1 MKNTQKLTRLLLL
14 LLALAMVISTF
25 AACATEDDEPIAT
38 DEATS
43 EEVGGD
49 NVIDDDGEIRDEDGY
64 IIDDVPE
71 GLNFG
76 DEFKILSAANQKT
89 HHWREETD
97 ESTVGQAILKRNQ
110 TVEERLG
117 ISFVWDHQP
126 CYASGDKAAFAQ
138 MVEVDAAGGHEIDG
152 VVAYNLVPYRV
163 ANKGLCANLA
173 DTAYINLEKPW
184 WPKEYLDTMM
194 YKDQIFALVDN
205 ASVGTL
211 TNLSAVFFNNTM
223 LENKGIES
231 PYALYDRNE
240 WTLAKLKELTTDTYE
255 DKNAD
260 GKRDV
265 AGDIFG
271 VMTSTG
277 ARITCW
283 YYGAGIRFSNMEN
296 GELILVDD
304 VEYIGNRI
312 DAITDLFGT
321 NDNMLTDSKQ
331 FLAFNE
337 ERVYFYLCVLSQCT
351 DMVNNNLDIDYGV
364 APNPKFNS
372 EQDRYYT
379 HIPNTHDAWF
389 FPKGVQDADCS
400 SAFIELMA
408 SESYR
413 QVNYVFFETNL
424 KVRYAPDERLAGMYD
439 MIRDSITFD
448 FCYIYKEVTG
458 TNLDSELVACIKTPT
473 SYNWATKW
481 AGIKDAV
488 KSQFD
493 EILAVYDAGSAQ

>member
-1 MKNTQKLTRLLLL
+1 MKSAQKLTRLLLL

-25 AACATEDDEPIAT
+25 AACATEDDEIVST
-38 DEATS
+38 EDSTQGSVSGDEYD
-43 EEVGGD
+43 D
-49 NVIDDDGEIRDEDGY
+49 NLDENGYEKDDI
-64 IIDDVPE
+64 PE

-76 DEFKILSAANQKT
+76 DEFKILSAENQKN

-97 ESTVGQAILKRNQ
+97 DSTVGKAIFKRNQ
-110 TVEERLG
+110 TVEDRLG
-117 ISFVWDHQP
+117 ITFVWDHQP
-126 CYASGDKAAFAQ
+126 CFKDADKSAFAQ
-138 MVEVDAAGGHEIDG
+138 MVVTDADGGHEIDG

-163 ANKGLCANLA
+163 ANLGLCENLA
-173 DTAYINLEKPW
+173 DTTYINLEKPW
-184 WPKEYLDTMM
+184 WPKEYLSTMM

-231 PYALYDRNE
+231 PYDLYDRNE

-260 GKRDV
+260 GKKDV
-265 AGDIFG
+265 AIDVFG
-271 VMTSTG
+271 VMTSTA

-296 GELILVDD
+296 GELVLVDD
-304 VEYIGNRI
+304 VEYISNRI
-312 DAITDLFGT
+312 AAITDLFGA
-321 NDNMLTDSKQ
+321 NDNMLTDKSQ
-331 FLAFNE
+331 YVAFNE

-351 DMVNNNLDIDYGV
+351 NMVNNNLDINYGV
-364 APNPKFNS
+364 APNPKFDS
-372 EQDRYYT
+372 AQDRYYT

-389 FPKGVQDADCS
+389 FPKGVKDADCS
-400 SAFIELMA
+400 SAFIEAMA

-439 MIRDSITFD
+439 LIRDSITFD

-458 TNLDSELVACIKTPT
+458 TNLDNELRACIT
-473 SYNWATKW
+473 SPQAYNWATKW
-481 AGIKDAV
+481 AGIKDSV

-493 EILAVYDAGSAQ
+493 DILAVYNAGAAQ

>member
-1 MKNTQKLTRLLLL
+1 
-14 LLALAMVISTF
+14 
-25 AACATEDDEPIAT
+25 
-38 DEATS
+38 
-43 EEVGGD
+43 
-49 NVIDDDGEIRDEDGY
+49 
-64 IIDDVPE
+64 
-71 GLNFG
+71 
-76 DEFKILSAANQKT
+76 
-89 HHWREETD
+89 
-97 ESTVGQAILKRNQ
+97 
-110 TVEERLG
+110 
-117 ISFVWDHQP
+117 
-126 CYASGDKAAFAQ
+126 
-138 MVEVDAAGGHEIDG
+138 
-152 VVAYNLVPYRV
+152 
-163 ANKGLCANLA
+163 
-173 DTAYINLEKPW
+173 
-184 WPKEYLDTMM
+184 
-194 YKDQIFALVDN
+194 
-205 ASVGTL
+205 
-211 TNLSAVFFNNTM
+211 
-223 LENKGIES
+223 
-231 PYALYDRNE
+231 
-240 WTLAKLKELTTDTYE
+240 
-255 DKNAD
+255 
-260 GKRDV
+260 
-265 AGDIFG
+265 
-271 VMTSTG
+271 
-277 ARITCW
+277 
-283 YYGAGIRFSNMEN
+283 MEN

>member
-1 MKNTQKLTRLLLL
+1 
-14 LLALAMVISTF
+14 
-25 AACATEDDEPIAT
+25 
-38 DEATS
+38 
-43 EEVGGD
+43 
-49 NVIDDDGEIRDEDGY
+49 
-64 IIDDVPE
+64 
-71 GLNFG
+71 
-76 DEFKILSAANQKT
+76 
-89 HHWREETD
+89 
-97 ESTVGQAILKRNQ
+97 
-110 TVEERLG
+110 
-117 ISFVWDHQP
+117 
-126 CYASGDKAAFAQ
+126 
-138 MVEVDAAGGHEIDG
+138 
-152 VVAYNLVPYRV
+152 
-163 ANKGLCANLA
+163 
-173 DTAYINLEKPW
+173 
-184 WPKEYLDTMM
+184 MM

-205 ASVGTL
+205 ASKGTL

-231 PYALYDRNE
+231 PYDLYDRNE

-260 GKRDV
+260 GKRDA
-265 AGDIFG
+265 AGDVFG

-296 GELILVDD
+296 GELVLVDD
-304 VEYIGNRI
+304 VEYITNRI
-312 DAITDLFGT
+312 TAITDLFGT

-331 FLAFNE
+331 FVAFNE

-351 DMVNNNLDIDYGV
+351 NMVNNNLDIDYGV
-364 APNPKFNS
+364 APNPKFDS
-372 EQDRYYT
+372 AQDRYYT

-389 FPKGVQDADCS
+389 FPKGVKDADCS
-400 SAFIELMA
+400 SAFIEAMA

-458 TNLDSELVACIKTPT
+458 TNLDSELVACIKNPT

-488 KSQFD
+488 KTQFD
-493 EILAVYDAGSAQ
+493 DILAIYDNGAAAQ